1 LPIVFVALGP
11 VIIVAI
17 FVSDQRPPVLVGA
30 AFLLVALLALWSW
43 MHDRLQARRLVKMQ
57 SGRPPLDAN
66 VFAEAFRDHP
76 QGAKA
81 AIAVRDLL
89 QEHTGLDLSRLRPD
103 DPLDDL
109 RDYLDPIFFDELG
122 QKLGFAAP
130 ANHLEFQA
138 LVSPLK
144 TMRDL
149 VDVVAS
155 RLGG

>member
-1 LPIVFVALGP
+1 
-11 VIIVAI
+11 
-17 FVSDQRPPVLVGA
+17 
-30 AFLLVALLALWSW
+30 
-43 MHDRLQARRLVKMQ
+43 
-57 SGRPPLDAN
+57 LDAN

-130 ANHLEFQA
+130 ANHLAFQA

-149 VDVVAS
+149 VDAVAT